1 MLADIVASAAAVAAR
16 TERQMAKLEL
26 AELIRPISDAEP
38 CGPDLDSTGDAEFMN
53 FMATAEGLLPTSFL
67 VEEED
72 STGKVTQRPFWERG
86 DGRAKTDFAAQ
97 IAAAEPL
104 IHKTRDLRL
113 LATLAK
119 FAMLNKDLLGFT
131 ACIEAMAA
139 LLGQYWD
146 GVHPRAAGADFSMRL
161 AVLATLDDPDPV
173 ILPLRYYPLL
183 EHKNFG
189 TISYRSYIAATGQ
202 PATGADTIVAAPI
215 EKALKVDADLSEL
228 IRTRD
233 VLERLGG
240 ALTRIREVCAQRL
253 GIGIFKLEALPRL
266 VDQMRSLL
274 EGVIVFR
281 DPAAAIP
288 SSQATPSKLED
299 AISEAGDAPTVPLSL
314 AKLED
319 AANALAAVIAYFS
332 RLEPSNPALL
342 LVRQA
347 RALIGKS
354 FVESMQLLLPTQ
366 VQNASLRIGSD
377 IMLDLPLERLAAPQ
391 AGSTVQETATA
402 AQPALTNGSQAGVG
416 GVQQVAKTREEAMAL
431 LDQVGRYFRAVE
443 PSSPIPLLT
452 DRAHGL
458 TGKDFMS
465 LLGDVLSKAKK

>member
-1 MLADIVASAAAVAAR
+1 MLADIVALVAAVAAR

-38 CGPDLDSTGDAEFMN
+38 CGLDLDSTGDAEFMN
-53 FMATAEGLLPTSFL
+53 FMATAEGLMPTSFL

-72 STGKVTQRPFWERG
+72 STGKMTQRPFWERG
-86 DGRAKTDFAAQ
+86 DGRAKTDFAVQ
-97 IAAAEPL
+97 IAVAEPL

-119 FAMLNKDLLGFT
+119 FSILNKDLSRFT
-131 ACIEAMAA
+131 TFIEAMAT

-146 GVHPRAAGADFSMRL
+146 GVHPRGDADFSMRL

-173 ILPLRYYPLL
+173 ILPLRYCPLL

-189 TISYRSYIAATGQ
+189 TISYRSYVAATGQ
-202 PATGADTIVAAPI
+202 PAPGADTVVSAPI
-215 EKALKVDADLSEL
+215 EKALKVDADLGEL

-233 VLERLGG
+233 LLERLNS
-240 ALTRIREVCAQRL
+240 ALTRIREVCAERL

-274 EGVIVFR
+274 ESVIVFR
-281 DPAAAIP
+281 DPAAATLSRQAAP
-288 SSQATPSKLED
+288 SQPEGVVA
-299 AISEAGDAPTVPLSL
+299 EAGDGPALPLTL
-314 AKLED
+314 TKKED

-332 RLEPSNPALL
+332 RVEPSNPALL
-342 LVRQA
+342 LARQA

-354 FVESMQLLLPTQ
+354 FVESMQLLIPTQ

-391 AGSTVQETATA
+391 PGSAAQENPTA
-402 AQPALTNGSQAGVG
+402 AEPMLANGPQTGTG
-416 GVQQVAKTREEAMAL
+416 GAQQVANTRQEAIAL
-431 LDQVGRYFRAVE
+431 LEQVGRYFRAVE

-452 DRAHGL
+452 DRARGL
-458 TGKDFMS
+458 TGRDFMS
-465 LLGDVLSKAKK
+465 LLGDVLSKAK